1 MPYCQK
7 CNIFFKPKPRNHG
20 FNRSFG
26 CRVLVQIY
34 FLELLPEKGR
44 YPKNKYAVKKVVVV
58 RWFLWIFK
66 QIPTLFFAIL
76 PKMLY
81 FLNRSQEIM
90 VTNKI
95 SVTHEFLFII
105 IFIFPADDQ
114 INFALHPFHSLI
126 GIQLVDKFYI

>member
-1 MPYCQK
+1 MVSIDFHANTYIIFLPYCQK
-7 CNIFFKPKPRNHG
+7 SI
-20 FNRSFG
+20 
-26 CRVLVQIY
+26 
-34 FLELLPEKGR
+34 
-44 YPKNKYAVKKVVVV
+44 
-58 RWFLWIFK
+58 
-66 QIPTLFFAIL
+66 
-76 PKMLY
+76 
-81 FLNRSQEIM
+81 FLNQSQEIM